1 MLKGK
6 NLSKQVLKMKATGM
20 IMDDHQLDFNKLITS
35 LKVEGGKY
43 SKVELVERI
52 NEESTIICQKYMKDV
67 DFIEDN
73 DVDEDE
79 R

>member
-6 NLSKQVLKMKATGM
+6 NLSKQVLKMRATGM
-20 IMDDHQLDFNKLITS
+20 IMDDHQLDFNKLISS
-35 LKVEGGKY
+35 LKTEGGKY

-52 NEESTIICQKYMKDV
+52 NEESSIISQKYMKDV
-67 DFIEDN
+67 DFIEDS